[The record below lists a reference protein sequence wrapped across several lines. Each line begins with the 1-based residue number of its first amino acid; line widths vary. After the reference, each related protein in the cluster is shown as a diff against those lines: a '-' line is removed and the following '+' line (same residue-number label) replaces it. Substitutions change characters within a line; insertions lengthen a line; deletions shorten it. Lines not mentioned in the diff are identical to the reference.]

1 MQRRSGATLIEVL
14 VAVFVTAIGLL
25 ALLALFPVGA
35 VSMARAIQN
44 NRASQAAANA
54 AAIANLHN
62 LTQDASLTSPTD
74 YFTSPP
80 GLPAI
85 TGTGLSYPV
94 YVDSVGTSLTANW
107 LGACPIMPTAP
118 VASSPG
124 IPRVQASFAIT
135 SPNIIRW
142 LGLLDDISFQQD
154 GMPATAGG
162 FVERENRYS
171 WCYLLQR
178 PNASFAGQATMTVV
192 VYSGRSWAVPGESCY
207 NVDFQKGSTTVLV
220 PWNPANG
227 QAKPEIRPGRWILDA
242 TVLAFPTTTITSPVA
257 DPHGDFY
264 RVVNVTEGVTYTN
277 PVTKRIYPAVLLE
290 LQTAVLKSSFI
301 PLSGAGTA
309 IPPGPQQ
316 GVLAVMDN
324 VIEVFQK

>member
-1 MQRRSGATLIEVL
+1 MQRRSGAALIEVL

-62 LTQDASLTSPTD
+62 LTQDASLTSPTN

-107 LGACPIMPTAP
+107 LGACPIIPTAP
-118 VASSPG
+118 APDM
-124 IPRVQASFAIT
+124 
-135 SPNIIRW
+135 IRW

-171 WCYLLQR
+171 WSYLLQR

-192 VYSGRSWAVPGESCY
+192 VYSGRSWAVQGESCY
-207 NVDFQKGSTTVLV
+207 NVDFQKGSTRVLV

-277 PVTKRIYPAVLLE
+277 PVTRKIYPAALLE

-301 PLSGAGTA
+301 PLSGAGTPIA
-309 IPPGPQQ
+309 PGPQQ

>member
-35 VSMARAIQN
+35 VSMAKAIQN

-54 AAIANLHN
+54 AAIANFQN
-62 LTQDASLTSPTD
+62 LAQDSTISSSFISP
-74 YFTSPP
+74 S

-94 YVDSVGTSLTANW
+94 YVDSIGKSITING
-107 LGACPIMPTAP
+107 LGNCPIIPTAP
-118 VASSPG
+118 PASSPG
-124 IPRVQASFAIT
+124 IPRQYASFAT
-135 SPNIIRW
+135 SSADIIRW
-142 LGLLDDISFQQD
+142 LGLTDDISFQTN
-154 GMPATAGG
+154 GIPAMSGG

-178 PNASFAGQATMTVV
+178 PNASFAGQVKMTVV
-192 VYSGRSWAVPGESCY
+192 VYSGRSWAVQGENY
-207 NVDFQKGSTTVLV
+207 FNVDFQKGSTTVLV
-220 PWNPANG
+220 PWDSSSG

-242 TVLAFPTTTITSPVA
+242 TVLAFPTTTVSSPSA

-264 RVVNVTEGVTYTN
+264 RVVNVTEGVTYNN
-277 PVTKRIYPAVLLE
+277 PVTGKTLPAVLLE
-290 LQTAVLKSSFI
+290 LQTPILKSSFI
-301 PLSGAGTA
+301 PGSPGPPVA
-309 IPPGPQQ
+309 PGPQQ
-316 GVLAVMDN
+316 GVLVVMDN